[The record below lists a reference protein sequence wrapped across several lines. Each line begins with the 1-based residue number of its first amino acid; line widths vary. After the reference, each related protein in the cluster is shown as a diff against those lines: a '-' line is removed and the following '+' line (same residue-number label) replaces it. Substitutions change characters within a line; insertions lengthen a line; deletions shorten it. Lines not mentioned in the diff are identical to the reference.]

1 MKKDAGF
8 AKDLRKATVFSD
20 AVLGIL
26 GAPAGVVNGKLELDE
41 DFLRR
46 QEGVTDFDKY
56 SVVPGARPRRIMPEV
71 LPDLSVK
78 EQDDEGNR
86 FDSSKDRE
94 AKL

>member
-1 MKKDAGF
+1 M
-8 AKDLRKATVFSD
+8 
-20 AVLGIL
+20 
-26 GAPAGVVNGKLELDE
+26 ELDE

-46 QEGVTDFDKY
+46 EGGVTDFDKY
-56 SVVPGARPRRIMPEV
+56 SVVPGSKPRRIMPVE

-86 FDSSKDRE
+86 FDSSKERR